1 VRHDERGQTT
11 TEFLMI
17 VGLVT
22 VISWFV
28 VNQIFPEHRQF
39 VKRLVD
45 MILCDPLFQLATC
58 N

>member
-1 VRHDERGQTT
+1 VRHGERGQTT

-28 VNQIFPEHRQF
+28 VNQIFPEHRKF
-39 VKRLVD
+39 VNWLVD